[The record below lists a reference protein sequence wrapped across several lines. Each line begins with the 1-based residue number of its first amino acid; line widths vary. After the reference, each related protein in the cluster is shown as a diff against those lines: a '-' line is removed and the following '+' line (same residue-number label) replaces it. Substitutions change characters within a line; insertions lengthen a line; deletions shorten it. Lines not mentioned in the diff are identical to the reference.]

1 MERCRV
7 PRATPLH
14 AAHLMVTACHLCPAS
29 GDGSRNRNYVIRISM
44 WFGESDGY
52 PEIYLEIT
60 VEGQYASRLGS
71 AGGAGFAGGG

>member
-1 MERCRV
+1 
-7 PRATPLH
+7 
-14 AAHLMVTACHLCPAS
+14 MVMGAGTET
-29 GDGSRNRNYVIRISM
+29 VIRISM